1 MEDVSRRAFEK
12 EYDVIGRINEL
23 REQKGISV
31 YRLSKLSGI
40 PVNTL
45 TAYSNADRQ
54 NTRPSMSTIEAIANK
69 GFGLTL
75 AEFFGNAPSAL
86 TNAELELLSY
96 WRTLSED
103 EQSTMLAVMKQLA
116 AKKSDQ

>member
-1 MEDVSRRAFEK
+1 MEDVSRRAFEN

-75 AEFFGNAPSAL
+75 AEFFGNTPSAL

-103 EQSTMLAVMKQLA
+103 EQATILAVMKQLA
-116 AKKSDQ
+116 AKKSDY